1 MAKEY
6 SPDNGQLRRR
16 SFQEEEEEEAKI
28 LLLPSES
35 KIPLRSPKPPLPH
48 RQSSF
53 AQQRPPGT
61 PRTPNRVRFDVEEA
75 ARQHGGANGHADRI
89 WLNEEDPM
97 PEDDNGHFQNGHVR
111 GQRLP
116 LLTGIEA
123 PSITLAND
131 MDIDA
136 EDHLES
142 ARPKSGM
149 QSAFMN
155 MANSIM

>member
-16 SFQEEEEEEAKI
+16 SFQEEEEEEAKVS
-28 LLLPSES
+28 LMSNEPV
-35 KIPLRSPKPPLPH
+35 IPLRSPKPSLPR
-48 RQSSF
+48 RQSSL

-75 ARQHGGANGHADRI
+75 ARQHAGANGHADRT
-89 WLNEEDPM
+89 WLSEEDPM
-97 PEDDNGHFQNGHVR
+97 PEDDSGIYRNGHVG

-131 MDIDA
+131 MDFDA
-136 EDHLES
+136 EDHLEN